1 MKGLG
6 VAKGVKGIGFWG
18 VWGELGLGG
27 GFRGQSV
34 AGYLGLGLALVLV
47 WGGWPL
53 GGLVTIFPGSFAS
66 AGGVFVLWGEGG
78 ALGCRGVSVL
88 CDVF

>member
-1 MKGLG
+1 M
-6 VAKGVKGIGFWG
+6 
-18 VWGELGLGG
+18 GG

-34 AGYLGLGLALVLV
+34 AGCLGLGLALVLV

-66 AGGVFVLWGEGG
+66 AGGAFAFAGGGG
-78 ALGCRGVSVL
+78 ALGCCGVSAL
-88 CDVF
+88 L

>member
-1 MKGLG
+1 MGGLG
-6 VAKGVKGIGFWG
+6 RVGV
-18 VWGELGLGG
+18 GG
-27 GFRGQSV
+27 RFPGQSV

-66 AGGVFVLWGEGG
+66 AGGVFVLWGGG
-78 ALGCRGVSVL
+78 TGLSWGFCTL
-88 CDVF
+88 